1 MTEHFD
7 FDRPSGAPFELV
19 PVPDAETHI
28 LPETYRSKVFI
39 HTVHDGDIIP
49 REFREDEQG
58 RPIVPLDV
66 LDRAHV
72 RERDWGANL
81 VAKQIAIALG
91 LPHYGRVRIARA
103 LLDFNRFPGSTPPS
117 CRDPLDRLAINSPFA
132 EALSHSQKMEVLNLY
147 DGISDG
153 VEAHFSDRLIVL
165 GVHTYDEL
173 NPTNTSRPQL
183 SLVNIPAGYQREAK
197 MPYGVFDPIY
207 PDLLGESTCN
217 RILRDR
223 VSLNLERTGFRV
235 MSNHPY
241 ALPEGSVEVRAQ
253 VWYFFTYVRQRFE
266 QERPQTAG
274 DEAYSLVWRMLLN
287 TNLRDALPEALR
299 GHLHRLR
306 RAGVEHETLFRQA
319 EVAYR
324 TIRDYLADGRV
335 RDDYRRA
342 PNRPSSLALEIRKDL
357 LCDIDPKHGTP
368 RPAKAEAKKRAQ
380 LIAKVVAG
388 AIATYL
394 ETDRVAREDV
404 PGELTEDAL

>member
-1 MTEHFD
+1 MSEQFD
-7 FDRPSGAPFELV
+7 FERPCVAPFELV
-19 PVPDAETHI
+19 PVPDAETNI
-28 LPETYRSKVFI
+28 LPPEYRSKIFI
-39 HTVHDGDIIP
+39 HTVHDGDTIP
-49 REFREDEQG
+49 RKFREDEKG
-58 RPIVPLDV
+58 RPIVPPDV
-66 LDRAHV
+66 LERTHV

-81 VAKQIAIALG
+81 VAKHLAIALG

-103 LLDFNRFPGSTPPS
+103 LLDFNRFPGSTPPT
-117 CRDPLDRLAINSPFA
+117 CRDPLDRLAINPPFA
-132 EALSHSQKMEVLNLY
+132 ETLSHSQKMEVLNLY

-241 ALPEGSVEVRAQ
+241 ALPEGSVEVRSQ

-266 QERPQTAG
+266 EERPETAG
-274 DEAYSLVWRMLLN
+274 DDAYHLVWRMLLN

-306 RAGVEHETLFRQA
+306 RAGKKQEELFRRA
-319 EVAYR
+319 ERAYGA
-324 TIRDYLADGRV
+324 IRDYLADGRV

-342 PNRPSSLALEIRKDL
+342 PDRPSSLALEIRKDL
-357 LCDIDPKHGTP
+357 LCEIDPKHGTP
-368 RPAKAEAKKRAQ
+368 RPPKAEARERAQ

-394 ETDRVAREDV
+394 ETDRGVRGDV
-404 PGELTEDAL
+404 PARLTDDDV